1 MQNGQCM
8 YSGEQIV
15 FEELSN
21 YEVDHILPQSYI
33 KDDSLDNKAL
43 VKREENQ
50 RKKDNLLLKDSIID
64 KRTPYWKMLLDNGLI
79 TQTKFYRLIKRK
91 MLETDSEKIEFV
103 NRQLVETRQIT
114 KYVTNLIKN
123 HYENTEVYAIRAGV
137 ASEIRSKYGL
147 FKNRNVNDYHHAH
160 DAYLLCVIG
169 NIIEKNLKYK
179 DEYLF
184 GEYVKKYF
192 KENEEKD
199 TTKNGYGALVGLISK
214 HINPQKIKK
223 VLAYKD
229 CYLSR
234 MLEEGTGEFY
244 NQTLCKKR
252 HGLIRKK
259 DNLPTEIYGG
269 YTNTN
274 KAYMSIYSY
283 KDKKGK
289 LRCKLIGIPI
299 KISTDI
305 KNKKTTL
312 EKYIQDEILVNE
324 EYTEFKIIREK
335 MLLSQQYI
343 DNNGNIIRL
352 VSEAEIRSDK
362 PLIVS
367 YNLNKFIKLINKNS
381 FTLNNDDKKFVNEY
395 WIEAYD
401 ELLEILRKEYK
412 IFASTFQKLENKKN
426 DYIKLDEN
434 NKHAVI
440 DGLINLMKTSQG
452 NLKAIGLNDREGRM
466 SGKTFSEKNL
476 LQMTFI
482 DKSITGIYERRYKID
497 GMEDNTS
504 K

>member
-1 MQNGQCM
+1 M
-8 YSGEQIV
+8 
-15 FEELSN
+15 
-21 YEVDHILPQSYI
+21 
-33 KDDSLDNKAL
+33 

-137 ASEIRSKYGL
+137 TSEIRSKYGL

-160 DAYLLCVIG
+160 DAYLLCVVG

-184 GEYVKKYF
+184 GEYVKRYF

-199 TTKNGYGALVGLISK
+199 TTKDGYGALVGLISK

-234 MLEEGTGEFY
+234 MLEEETGEFY
-244 NQTLCKKR
+244 NQTLYKKR

-312 EKYIQDEILVNE
+312 EKYIQDEILADE

-335 MLLSQQYI
+335 MLLSQQYL
-343 DNNGNIIRL
+343 DKEGNPFRL
-352 VSEAEIRSDK
+352 VSAIEIKSEK
-362 PLIVS
+362 PLIVG
-367 YNLNKFIKLINKNS
+367 YNLNKFIHLINGNLLKLS
-381 FTLNNDDKKFVNEY
+381 DDDKKFITEY
-395 WIEAYD
+395 SIKAYD
-401 ELLEILRKEYK
+401 ELLEIFKKQYK
-412 IFASTFQKLENKKN
+412 FFSSISKKLEDNREE
-426 DYIKLDEN
+426 Y
-434 NKHAVI
+434 
-440 DGLINLMKTSQG
+440 INLNENDKYIVINELLKTLKTNNG
-452 NLKAIGLNDREGRM
+452 KLNLLGFSKETRLGRM
-466 SGKTFSEKNL
+466 EKKTFNERNL
-476 LQMTFI
+476 YDMTFI
-482 DKSITGIYERRYKID
+482 DKSVTGIYERRYKIN
-497 GMEDNTS
+497 GVEDDIS

>member
-1 MQNGQCM
+1 
-8 YSGEQIV
+8 
-15 FEELSN
+15 
-21 YEVDHILPQSYI
+21 
-33 KDDSLDNKAL
+33 
-43 VKREENQ
+43 
-50 RKKDNLLLKDSIID
+50 
-64 KRTPYWKMLLDNGLI
+64 
-79 TQTKFYRLIKRK
+79 
-91 MLETDSEKIEFV
+91 
-103 NRQLVETRQIT
+103 
-114 KYVTNLIKN
+114 
-123 HYENTEVYAIRAGV
+123 
-137 ASEIRSKYGL
+137 
-147 FKNRNVNDYHHAH
+147 
-160 DAYLLCVIG
+160 
-169 NIIEKNLKYK
+169 
-179 DEYLF
+179 
-184 GEYVKKYF
+184 
-192 KENEEKD
+192 
-199 TTKNGYGALVGLISK
+199 
-214 HINPQKIKK
+214 
-223 VLAYKD
+223 
-229 CYLSR
+229 
-234 MLEEGTGEFY
+234 
-244 NQTLCKKR
+244 
-252 HGLIRKK
+252 
-259 DNLPTEIYGG
+259 
-269 YTNTN
+269 
-274 KAYMSIYSY
+274 
-283 KDKKGK
+283 
-289 LRCKLIGIPI
+289 
-299 KISTDI
+299 
-305 KNKKTTL
+305 
-312 EKYIQDEILVNE
+312 
-324 EYTEFKIIREK
+324 